1 MSSDRKTRILDILN
15 KYERDI
21 LGDWLKEQLGADT
34 LRPDLMSE
42 AELRAQSTQF
52 FQALREAAQD
62 GNFGDI
68 QRSSWEPVRELL
80 SEISRSRALQ
90 GFSTSETATFVLS
103 LKQPLFARLREA
115 HKDADA
121 LADDFWRVTGLID
134 KLALHTSEMFQQS
147 REDVIMRQQ
156 QEMFELSAPVVELW
170 QGILALPV
178 IGTLDSKR
186 TQLMME
192 ALLERIV
199 TTQAEV
205 AIIDITGVPTVD
217 TLTAQHLFKTVS
229 AARLMGAD
237 CLISGVRPQ
246 IAQTMV
252 SLGVSFAD
260 IVTKSTMAGALAV
273 ALKQRGLG
281 VKNLHPDSLNA

>member
-21 LGDWLKEQLGADT
+21 LNDWLQGQLAADT

-52 FQALREAAQD
+52 LQVFREAAQD
-62 GNFGDI
+62 GNFDDV

-80 SEISRSRALQ
+80 SDVSRSRALQ
-90 GFSTSETATFVLS
+90 GFNTTETATFVLS
-103 LKQPLFARLREA
+103 LKQPLFTRLREA
-115 HKDADA
+115 HEDTDA
-121 LADDFWRVTGLID
+121 LADDLWRATALID
-134 KLALHTSEMFQQS
+134 KLALHTSELFQQS

-199 TTQAEV
+199 ATQAEV

-281 VKNLHPDSLNA
+281 VKSLRPDAQNA